1 MDYIIKTTAYLMD
14 GAVVSLQI
22 FFVTLIGTIPL
33 SLLLAT
39 LYKRNAFFKK
49 VISFYTWLFR
59 GTPLMLQLF
68 FFMYMLPSFGI
79 SVNRMMVAFITFIV
93 NYTAYFVEIIRAG
106 VESVPKDQI
115 ESASVEGASQFYYFR
130 KIVLPQALRKE
141 LPTFT
146 NEIITL
152 IKDTSLVTVIAIS
165 DLMRGVKEVVSRD
178 FTISPFV
185 LAAIFYL
192 LVSYL
197 IVAFMKYLERKFDY
211 LDTVV

>member
-1 MDYIIKTTAYLMD
+1 MDYLIQTTAYLID
-14 GAVVSLQI
+14 GAVVSLTI
-22 FFVTLIGTIPL
+22 FFVTLLGSSPL

-39 LYKRNAFFKK
+39 LYKRNVIFQK

-68 FFMYMLPSFGI
+68 FFMYFLPSFGI
-79 SVNRMMVAFITFIV
+79 SVDRMMVAYITFIL
-93 NYTAYFVEIIRAG
+93 NYTAYSVEILIAG
-106 VESVPKDQI
+106 IESVPKDQL
-115 ESASVEGASQFYYFR
+115 ESASVEGSTQFYTFR
-130 KIVLPQALRKE
+130 RIILPQALRKE
-141 LPTFT
+141 TPTFT

-178 FTISPFV
+178 FTLSPFL

-192 LVSYL
+192 LISYM
-197 IVAFMKYLERKFDY
+197 IVVLMKNVEKKIDFM
-211 LDTVV
+211 DTV